1 MSSKLM
7 ARLGVIA
14 GIVTSV
20 KQGWNRPEEQM
31 VQDASENLTKTFPL
45 LEENEFNFSA
55 VSECSVA
62 LQRGFYFSL
71 RMPDWARDFK
81 EQTQK
86 ILAHSFELPRI
97 HSKGGKDSKLSKYYG
112 EDRSERYGVI
122 FLETSTGHF
131 FEDIPREMPVPADQT
146 RSNRPV
152 RLPKIKDD
160 LTCGKKVSS

>member
-7 ARLGVIA
+7 ARLSVIA

-20 KQGWNRPEEQM
+20 KHGWTKPEEQM
-31 VQDASENLTKTFPL
+31 VHDASENLTRTCPL
-45 LEENEFNFSA
+45 LKESEFSFSA
-55 VSECSVA
+55 VSNCSVA

-86 ILAHSFELPRI
+86 ILGHSFEVPMLNPK
-97 HSKGGKDSKLSKYYG
+97 SGKDSKLSKYYG
-112 EDRSERYGVI
+112 DKRSERYGVI
-122 FLETSTGHF
+122 FSETATGNF
-131 FEDIPREMPVPADQT
+131 FEDIPREMQVPPGQT
-146 RSNRPV
+146 KSTRPGRS
-152 RLPKIKDD
+152 PKIKDD